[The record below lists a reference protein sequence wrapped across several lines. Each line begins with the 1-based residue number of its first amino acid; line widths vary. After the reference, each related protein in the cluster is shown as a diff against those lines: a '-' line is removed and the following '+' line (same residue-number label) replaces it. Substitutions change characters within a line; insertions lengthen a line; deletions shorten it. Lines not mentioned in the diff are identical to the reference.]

1 MWLWV
6 APLAGVLE
14 ALAIDADLVAVAVTL
29 VSDQAATGIASYFG
43 LDHARALASGWD
55 PWVVALHEIGHAFG
69 LHDRPLATGSE
80 SLYGYAAPH
89 AGGLTADAVEF
100 VQRDLG
106 ASGRDDRIEIT
117 GHADGS
123 VSGGRGADTVH
134 GGAGN
139 AILYGNQEN
148 DVLLAVGGD
157 DILFGGQ
164 GDDRLGGGEGADVL
178 YGNLADDILT
188 GGAGSDRLYGGQ
200 GDDEI
205 FAGAGDTVWGGVG
218 ADTLWVHPLTVI
230 GQHDPADT
238 IYFVGV

>member
-80 SLYGYAAPH
+80 SLYGYPAPH
-89 AGGLTADAVEF
+89 AGGPTADAVDF

-106 ASGRDDRIEIT
+106 APGRDRRLAIT
-117 GHADGS
+117 GHADRSIRGGTGDD
-123 VSGGRGADTVH
+123 SGQ
-134 GGAGN
+134 GGP
-139 AILYGNQEN
+139 GNQN
-148 DVLLAVGGD
+148 
-157 DILFGGQ
+157 
-164 GDDRLGGGEGADVL
+164 L
-178 YGNLADDILT
+178 YSN
-188 GGAGSDRLYGGQ
+188 Q
-200 GDDEI
+200 
-205 FAGAGDTVWGGVG
+205 
-218 ADTLWVHPLTVI
+218 
-230 GQHDPADT
+230 
-238 IYFVGV
+238 